1 MTRPIYQV
9 KAEFLR
15 ALAHPV
21 RIRVLELLSE
31 GERSVG
37 ELVKEIGIEPSH
49 LSQQLG
55 VLRTRGV
62 VAARRDGSTVYYSA
76 KDPRIFRL
84 LAVAREILTTS
95 LKENQE
101 LLDELETLAF
111 GNGRPDRGKGPKA

>member
-9 KAEFLR
+9 KAEFLK

-21 RIRVLELLSE
+21 RIRVLELLSG

-55 VLRTRGV
+55 VLRTKGI
-62 VAARRDGSTVYYSA
+62 VAARKEGSSVYYSA
-76 KDPRIFRL
+76 KDARIFQL
-84 LAVAREILTTS
+84 LTVAREILTTS
-95 LKENQE
+95 LRENQE
-101 LLDELETLAF
+101 LLNELDTLTF
-111 GNGRPDRGKGPKA
+111 GAPARRSQA